1 MFIIAFITP
10 LYLILNLKIS
20 KIEAKKVNA
29 PIDVAS
35 IAKIIRPPI
44 WAKGTIVDNNRAPNP
59 ILDQASNIIG
69 YPTLSIVFFD
79 ISSNPYLFLLVDI
92 LIYNGL

>member
-1 MFIIAFITP
+1 MLIIVFITP

-44 WAKGTIVDNNRAPNP
+44 CAKGIIHKNKANNKKSKLAQHIN
-59 ILDQASNIIG
+59 
-69 YPTLSIVFFD
+69 
-79 ISSNPYLFLLVDI
+79 
-92 LIYNGL
+92 